1 MITTRPV
8 WAVIRSL
15 LLLCG
20 SALLCS
26 LAMADVKDIRVWQSP
41 DNTRLVFDL
50 SGPHEHKIFQLSNP
64 ERVVIDLPN
73 ARLLT
78 PAADIDVA
86 STWVDSIRS
95 GQRGS
100 SDLRIVLDMKQRL
113 TPRSFPLPPNKKYPY
128 HRLVVDLERAKVSKA
143 VVEPIKRSDTV
154 SNKARDIIVAIDA
167 GHGGED
173 PGAIGPRRTYEKHV
187 VLKIAKELEQLLK
200 QAPGFTPFMVR
211 TGDYYIATRE
221 RTQKARDA
229 NADFFVS
236 IHADAF
242 KHPSASG
249 SSVFVLSER
258 GATSETARWLA
269 DKENDSD
276 LIGGVSL
283 DGRED
288 HLAMTLL
295 DLSMTAQRESSVQ
308 IGSKIL
314 AHMKQISKLHK
325 RQVEEANFLV
335 LKAPDMP
342 ALLVETGFISNPGEE
357 KKLNSSSYRKKMAR
371 AIFSGLKDYF
381 QLHPPRGTT
390 LAARQADNSIYHTY
404 TIRRGD
410 TLSAIALR
418 NGVALAELRR
428 ANNLKND
435 QIHIGQTLKIP
446 KS

>member
-1 MITTRPV
+1 M
-8 WAVIRSL
+8 L
-15 LLLCG
+15 LALT
-20 SALLCS
+20 SAPAL
-26 LAMADVKDIRVWQSP
+26 ADVKDIRVWQSP

-50 SGPHEHKIFQLSNP
+50 SEPHEHKIFQLSNP
-64 ERVVIDLPN
+64 ERVVIDLSDTQ
-73 ARLLT
+73 LLK
-78 PAADIDVA
+78 PIAQVDV
-86 STWVDSIRS
+86 SDTWVESIRS
-95 GQRGS
+95 GKRGKG
-100 SDLRIVLDMKQRL
+100 DLRIVLDMQQRL
-113 TPRSFPLPPNKKYPY
+113 SPRSFPLPPNKKYPY
-128 HRLVVDLERAKVSKA
+128 HRLVVDLEKTSVSKT
-143 VVEPIKRSDTV
+143 VVEPLKRSDSDTG
-154 SNKARDIIVAIDA
+154 SSKARDIIIAIDA

-211 TGDYYIATRE
+211 TGDYYIAHRE

-269 DKENDSD
+269 DKENEAD

-283 DGRED
+283 EGRED

-314 AHMKQISKLHK
+314 SHMKRVSKLHK

-357 KKLNSSSYRKKMAR
+357 KKLRSAGYRKKMAQ
-371 AIFSGLKDYF
+371 AVFNGIQDYF
-381 QLHPPRGTT
+381 QRHPPRGT
-390 LAARQADNSIYHTY
+390 LMAARQAGQNTFLTY

-410 TLSAIALR
+410 TLSGIAVK
-418 NGVALAELRR
+418 NGVAIADLRR
-428 ANNLKND
+428 ANDLKDD
-435 QIHIGQTLKIP
+435 QIRIGQTLRIP
-446 KS
+446 KT

>member
-1 MITTRPV
+1 MKNTRFGIQTCLLFALVTITG
-8 WAVIRSL
+8 AAH
-15 LLLCG
+15 G
-20 SALLCS
+20 
-26 LAMADVKDIRVWQSP
+26 DVKDIRVWQSP

-64 ERVVIDLPN
+64 ERVVIDLPS
-73 ARLLT
+73 AKLLK
-78 PAADIDVA
+78 PAAEIDVA

-95 GQRGS
+95 GKRGKN
-100 SDLRIVLDMKQRL
+100 DLRIVLDMQQRL

-128 HRLVVDLERAKVSKA
+128 HRLVVDLEKPKITQA
-143 VVEPIKRSDTV
+143 VAEPIKRSEPS
-154 SNKARDIIVAIDA
+154 SNKARDIIIAIDA

-173 PGAIGPRRTYEKHV
+173 PGAIGPRGTQEKKV
-187 VLKIAKELEQLLK
+187 VLKIAQELESLLR
-200 QAPGFTPFMVR
+200 AEPGFTPYMVR
-211 TGDYYIATRE
+211 TGDYYIGLRA
-221 RTQKARDA
+221 RTGKAREA

-236 IHADAF
+236 LHADAF

-283 DGRED
+283 EGRED

-295 DLSMTAQRESSVQ
+295 DLSMTAKRESSVH

-314 AHMKQISKLHK
+314 GRMKHISKLHK
-325 RQVEEANFLV
+325 RQVEEANFAV

-357 KKLNSSSYRKKMAR
+357 RKLGTSAYRKKMAR
-371 AIFSGLKDYF
+371 AVFEGVRDYF
-381 QLHPPRGTT
+381 NRYPPRGT
-390 LAARQADNSIYHTY
+390 LIAARQQKSSVYHTY
-404 TIRRGD
+404 TIQRGD
-410 TLSAIALR
+410 TLSAIAVR
-418 NGVALAELRR
+418 NGVGLTDLRR

-435 QIHIGQTLKIP
+435 RIRIGQTLKIP
-446 KS
+446 KT